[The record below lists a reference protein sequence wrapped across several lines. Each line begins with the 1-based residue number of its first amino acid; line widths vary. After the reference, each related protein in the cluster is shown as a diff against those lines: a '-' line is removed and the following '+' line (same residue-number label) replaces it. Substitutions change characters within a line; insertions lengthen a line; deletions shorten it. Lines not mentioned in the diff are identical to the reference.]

1 MNTAELSTESTNKN
15 INTYLIKRDNI
26 IKQIVALEQDIKQM
40 KQKKHNIE
48 LLL

>member
-1 MNTAELSTESTNKN
+1 MNTAELSKETIT
-15 INTYLIKRDNI
+15 TTPYLIKRDNI